1 MSISG
6 AMLAFTDEIES
17 TYESEW
23 LTVQNPTGIYSYDA
37 ALGAVRSTYPGWEV
51 RLYGS
56 PGPNEAVVFDLR
68 KSGEIKKI
76 FAHPTTG
83 KILHVQNDVH
93 RQLHRQLLTLHYT
106 LFAGTAGKIV
116 VFLVG
121 ILFLISVITGIYV
134 YRKAVV
140 KVLLFRVHLNRK
152 SDRSFYSSLHR
163 ITGVWSLV
171 FNILIVVTGLF
182 ISGNIVLTA
191 ISPAAVKSNTAAV
204 TAPIRSVDQIRKDIL
219 QQYPGFTVYLIRL
232 AGYSNIVQ
240 LSGRFADDPFYYG
253 KYYSRF
259 YVDGET
265 SLLQKK
271 EWLKD
276 QSPFKKWQSI
286 SGPLHFGNYGGL
298 PVKVI
303 YAVLGLMPGLLSI
316 SGFIVW
322 QKRGRKHRQ
331 SNY

>member
-17 TYESEW
+17 AYESKW
-23 LTVQNPTGIYSYDA
+23 LTVQNPSGEYSYDA
-37 ALGAVRSTYPGWEV
+37 ALSTVRSTYPGWEV
-51 RLYGS
+51 RIYGS
-56 PGPNEAVVFDLR
+56 PGPNEAVVIDLR

-76 FAHPTTG
+76 FAHPATG
-83 KILHVQNDVH
+83 KVLHVENNVH

-121 ILFLISVITGIYV
+121 ILFLIAVITGTYV
-134 YRKAVV
+134 YRKALV
-140 KVLLFRVHLNRK
+140 KVLLFKVHLNRK

-171 FNILIVVTGLF
+171 FSILIVITGLF

-191 ISPAAVKSNTAAV
+191 VSPAAAKSNSPAV
-204 TAPIRSVDQIRKDIL
+204 TGAIRSVDEIRKDIH
-219 QQYPGFTVYLIRL
+219 QQYPTFKVYLIRL
-232 AGYSNIVQ
+232 AANSNIVQ

-259 YVDGET
+259 YVNGET
-265 SLLQKK
+265 GVLQKK
-271 EWLKD
+271 EWLRD
-276 QSPFKKWQSI
+276 QLPFKKWQSI

-298 PVKVI
+298 SVKVM

-322 QKRGRKHRQ
+322 QKRRKKHRRA
-331 SNY
+331 